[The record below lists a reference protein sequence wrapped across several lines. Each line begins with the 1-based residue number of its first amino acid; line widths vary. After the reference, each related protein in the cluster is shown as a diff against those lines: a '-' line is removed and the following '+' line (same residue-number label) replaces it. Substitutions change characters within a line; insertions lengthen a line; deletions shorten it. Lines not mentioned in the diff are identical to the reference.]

1 MKGAAAAAARTDL
14 NIIVSS
20 KIYLRND
27 YPQMMDQV
35 RLSDRMWLLYHRAG
49 ASS

>member
-20 KIYLRND
+20 KIYLRNG

-35 RLSDRMWLLYHRAG
+35 VPIAWIDYST
-49 ASS
+49 